1 MQRKSRE
8 TTRKSQKKKTIHKGL
23 IKGGPLLD
31 AAGIQLLVPDNAPDD
46 VKKLVRTM
54 GVAVQEREVIRT
66 ESSASTV
73 RASTGAPVRTMNEED
88 EEDGLMNECNISAAV
103 FDNFDIDNGQ
113 VRGGFFSMEFPY
125 QIICAG
131 MKLYQA
137 GYKKLEFIT
146 SPIKMVSKNTNL
158 AKYCALKDGDIDKTW
173 KAWL

>member
-1 MQRKSRE
+1 M
-8 TTRKSQKKKTIHKGL
+8 
-23 IKGGPLLD
+23 LD
-31 AAGIQLLVPDNAPDD
+31 AAGIQFLVPDNAPDD

-73 RASTGAPVRTMNEED
+73 RASTGAPVRTMYEED
-88 EEDGLMNECNISAAV
+88 VEDSQMNECKISAAV
-103 FDNFDIDNGQ
+103 FDNFDIDDDQ
-113 VRGGFFSMEFPY
+113 VRGGFFSMEFTY

-146 SPIKMVSKNTNL
+146 SPSKMVSKNTNL
-158 AKYCALKDGDIDKTW
+158 AKYCVWKDGDMDKTW
-173 KAWL
+173 KQTLHTLMGGIPREKKT